1 MLVVPEEEVPGLDT
15 TSSILLRLAAP
26 PSKSSL
32 SFLTLIRG
40 GIFATAGA
48 TVVPAPAAE
57 VAVADGLLSTAAD
70 DPPGLLVSFFF

>member
-57 VAVADGLLSTAAD
+57 EKTDTQQAEKNGEEQAPHMDVD
-70 DPPGLLVSFFF
+70 